1 MKNTTNLENTAI
13 AKGKIAGKKLF
24 DVKETHNF
32 VNEKSVK
39 NVIEWQ
45 NINLTAFKKNPI
57 FQQERELHIYEEYIF
72 NIAKYT
78 EVLRLLKNT

>member
-1 MKNTTNLENTAI
+1 MKNLTELENSAI
-13 AKGKIAGKKLF
+13 AKGKIAGKNLF
-24 DVKETHNF
+24 DVRETHKF

-45 NINLTAFKKNPI
+45 NRNLNAFKKNPI
-57 FQQERELHIYEEYIF
+57 FQQKNELPIYEEYIF

-78 EVLRLLKNT
+78 EVLRLLKN